1 MGQREIEAQ
10 STTLRLWPALVAP
23 FVLETAYLSFTR
35 WPSSRF
41 TTGTDFGCF
50 ALSMLI
56 GAAFILRLPLRPSRR
71 ALALLAYVPL
81 VGTALFFYF
90 FMFLAVAFGEGL

>member
-1 MGQREIEAQ
+1 MGQRETEAQ
-10 STTLRLWPALVAP
+10 STDLRLWPALVVP
-23 FVLETAYLSFTR
+23 FVLETAYLWLSR

-41 TTGTDFGCF
+41 TSGSDFGCF
-50 ALSMLI
+50 ALSTLV

-81 VGTALFFYF
+81 VGTALFFYC
-90 FMFLAVAFGEGL
+90 FMFLAIAFGEGL

>member
-1 MGQREIEAQ
+1 MGQREIKAQ
-10 STTLRLWPALVAP
+10 SAHLRLWPALVVP
-23 FVLETAYLSFTR
+23 FVVETAYLSFSR

-41 TTGTDFGCF
+41 TSASDFGCF
-50 ALSMLI
+50 ALSMLV

-81 VGTALFFYF
+81 VGAALLLYGL
-90 FMFLAVAFGEGL
+90 MFLAAAFGDGL